1 MALISPRRI
10 RHVWERLRPLPMPRY
25 VVGTPKVGADRP
37 LDLFVFT
44 NTMTL
49 AAAAMSEEAV
59 NFVADLLDRLTPT
72 QEILEQIAFYRLSQA
87 QSRQYWRNAD
97 ITTTLWAAAMLIQ
110 PNNYL
115 EIGVRRGRS
124 AAVVAATC
132 PGCNIYG
139 FDLWMTDYGDAP
151 NPGASFVRKE
161 LRAVGHE
168 GGVTLTSGGSS
179 ETVPAF
185 LQEHPDLYFD
195 LITVD
200 GDHSSQGASADLA
213 NALPRLKVGGIVVF
227 DDVCGGSGLN
237 RVWEKVVKRDTR
249 YVTWEFTDAGYGVAA
264 AIRISDTPL
273 RTTPVRG

>member
-1 MALISPRRI
+1 
-10 RHVWERLRPLPMPRY
+10 MPRY
-25 VVGTPKVGADRP
+25 VLGTPRVGADRP
-37 LDLFVFT
+37 LDLYLFP

-59 NFVADLLDRLTPT
+59 NFVVDLLDRLTPT
-72 QEILEQIAFYRLSQA
+72 EETLEQQAFYRLSQA
-87 QSRQYWRNAD
+87 QSQRFWRSAD
-97 ITTTLWAAAMLIQ
+97 ITTALWAAAMLIQ

-132 PGCNIYG
+132 PDCTIYG
-139 FDLWMTDYGDAP
+139 FDLWIADYGRAS

-168 GGVTLTSGGSS
+168 GHVTLVSGDSS

-185 LQEHPDLYFD
+185 LQAHPDLYFD

-200 GDHSSQGASADLA
+200 GDHSSQGASTDLA

-227 DDVCGGSGLN
+227 DDICARTGLN

-264 AIRISDTPL
+264 AIRISDRPL
-273 RTTPVRG
+273 RTGRA

>member
-1 MALISPRRI
+1 MNMALISPRRI
-10 RHVWERLRPLPMPRY
+10 RHVWERLGLFPMPRY

-37 LDLFVFT
+37 LDLFLFP

-49 AAAAMSEEAV
+49 EAAAMSEEAV
-59 NFVADLLDRLTPT
+59 NFVVDLLDRLTPT
-72 QEILEQIAFYRLSQA
+72 EETIEQQAFYRLSQA
-87 QSRQYWRNAD
+87 QSRRFWRNAD
-97 ITTTLWAAAMLIQ
+97 ITTTLWAAATLIQ
-110 PNNYL
+110 PSNYL

-132 PGCNIYG
+132 PDCTIYG
-139 FDLWMTDYGDAP
+139 FDLWIADYGRAS

-168 GGVTLTSGGSS
+168 GDVTLVSGDSS

-185 LQEHPDLYFD
+185 LQSHPDLYFD

-200 GDHSSQGASADLA
+200 GDHSSQGASTDLA
-213 NALPRLKVGGIVVF
+213 NALPRLKVGGILVF
-227 DDVCGGSGLN
+227 DDICAQTGLN

-249 YVTWEFTDAGYGVAA
+249 YVTWEFRDAGYGVAA
-264 AIRISDTPL
+264 AIRISDKPL
-273 RTTPVRG
+273 RPGRA